1 MFLLPYNQ
9 TLMGKREPVALL
21 NLSFWCLEMVEWLFL
36 VVQWGCLR
44 FVIVVFPDH
53 THLLFLNINQ
63 LVDIYNSFCKAVDE
77 GEEVRAVF
85 CDISKA
91 FGQVWHKGLLNKL
104 QTVGITG
111 PLHQWFTDYLNNR
124 KQMVALPGAFLKD
137 WCAPRFNTWSLA
149 LPHLHK

>member
-9 TLMGKREPVALL
+9 TLNV
-21 NLSFWCLEMVEWLFL
+21 
-36 VVQWGCLR
+36 
-44 FVIVVFPDH
+44 
-53 THLLFLNINQ
+53 NQ

-91 FGQVWHKGLLNKL
+91 FDRVWHKGLLNKL

-111 PLHQWFTDYLNNR
+111 PLLQWFTDYLNIR
-124 KQMVALPGAFLKD
+124 K
-137 WCAPRFNTWSLA
+137 
-149 LPHLHK
+149 